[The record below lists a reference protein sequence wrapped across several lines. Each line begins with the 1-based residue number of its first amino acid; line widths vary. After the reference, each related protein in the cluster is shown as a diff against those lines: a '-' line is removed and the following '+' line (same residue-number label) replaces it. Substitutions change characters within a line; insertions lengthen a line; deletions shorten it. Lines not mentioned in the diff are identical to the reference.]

1 MNSQSIPAHVPAALV
16 RDFDFADMRGETDV
30 YTHFARL
37 HQEPDIFWTPRHG
50 GHWVATRFE
59 DMSAI
64 LADPARFSSRH
75 QTVPPMPIT
84 LTLIEWDGDL
94 HADARE
100 VLAPFF
106 SPKSVRN
113 LEDVARKLTH
123 ELMDGFQAR
132 GECEFVREFGL
143 RMPIIIVMSLMG
155 LPSEDTPYLM
165 GISEDIVRSVDP
177 AVQQDAFQRVNDYI
191 ANRVMPERRANP
203 GDDIFSAILK
213 ARIEGGRPFSDEEI
227 ISFGSVLIAAGLDTV
242 ASMLGFITRFL
253 ADNPAH
259 RQQLLDDPG
268 LINDALE
275 ELMRRFHIANIAR
288 VVAQDLEYKGVAMK
302 EGDCILIPTSAAG
315 IDARRFTDPF
325 TVDFRRGDKK
335 TLIFGRGAHQ
345 CVGAFLAR
353 TELRV
358 FLHEWLKRIPH
369 FRVKPGETP
378 VAVPGKANCLRYLP
392 LVWDAQ

>member
-1 MNSQSIPAHVPAALV
+1 
-16 RDFDFADMRGETDV
+16 
-30 YTHFARL
+30 
-37 HQEPDIFWTPRHG
+37 
-50 GHWVATRFE
+50 
-59 DMSAI
+59 
-64 LADPARFSSRH
+64 
-75 QTVPPMPIT
+75 
-84 LTLIEWDGDL
+84 
-94 HADARE
+94 
-100 VLAPFF
+100 
-106 SPKSVRN
+106 
-113 LEDVARKLTH
+113 
-123 ELMDGFQAR
+123 
-132 GECEFVREFGL
+132 
-143 RMPIIIVMSLMG
+143 MG